1 LRAIKFAG
9 RDRPTIEETLMQPRN
24 LLLALAAG
32 AMMVGFTLVPVQA
45 QTPMALSGQVSSAA
59 DGPMEGVVVSAKREG
74 STATISV
81 VSDSAGKFGFPASRL
96 APGRY
101 SLAIRAVGYD
111 LEGPKNADVAAAGTA
126 TADIKLRPTKN
137 LAKQLTNAE
146 WLASFPGT
154 DTQKKALLNCISCH
168 NLDRIVNSNHDAAE
182 FVQVFDR
189 MTGYYPGSTPQHPQ
203 RLLGEA
209 RRNLGQAAGVKA
221 MAEYLAS
228 VNLSKDEVWDYPLK
242 TLPRPTGR
250 ATRVVITEYDL
261 PRKQIQPHDAI
272 VDADGMVW
280 FTHFGEQF
288 LGKLDPKTGQV
299 SEYPLPVIKP
309 GYPIGTLD
317 LETDKAGNLWIA
329 MMYQG
334 GVAKFDKATQ
344 KFQTWKVPDQWQT
357 DATQQAFL
365 SPTYSDVDGKVWVKN
380 SDRAQILRL
389 DPVTGQWENLG
400 SFKDANNRT
409 ITSYGIPADHD
420 NNLYLL
426 DFSSSN
432 IGKLDAKTGKLTVY
446 RSPIPNSRPRR
457 GRVDEQNRLWF
468 AEYAGN
474 AIGMFDPKT
483 EKIQEWVLPTPWGQP
498 YDVVTDKNGE
508 AWTGSMLSDRVSR
521 LDPKTGEFVE
531 YLLPKTT
538 NIRRVFVDNS
548 TSPVSFWVGSNHG
561 ASIVKVEPLD

>member
-1 LRAIKFAG
+1 
-9 RDRPTIEETLMQPRN
+9 
-24 LLLALAAG
+24 
-32 AMMVGFTLVPVQA
+32 
-45 QTPMALSGQVSSAA
+45 
-59 DGPMEGVVVSAKREG
+59 
-74 STATISV
+74 
-81 VSDSAGKFGFPASRL
+81 
-96 APGRY
+96 
-101 SLAIRAVGYD
+101 
-111 LEGPKNADVAAAGTA
+111 
-126 TADIKLRPTKN
+126 
-137 LAKQLTNAE
+137 
-146 WLASFPGT
+146 
-154 DTQKKALLNCISCH
+154 
-168 NLDRIVNSNHDAAE
+168 
-182 FVQVFDR
+182 
-189 MTGYYPGSTPQHPQ
+189 
-203 RLLGEA
+203 
-209 RRNLGQAAGVKA
+209 

-228 VNLSKDEVWDYPLK
+228 VNLSKDELWDYPLK
-242 TLPRPTGR
+242 TLPRPTVR

-344 KFQTWKVPDQWQT
+344 KFQTWRVPDQWQT

-446 RSPIPNSRPRR
+446 RSPVPNSRPRVR
-457 GRVDEQNRLWF
+457 GVPF
-468 AEYAGN
+468 AEDDQY
-474 AIGMFDPKT
+474 PPR
-483 EKIQEWVLPTPWGQP
+483 VRGQLDQP
-498 YDVVTDKNGE
+498 GE
-508 AWTGSMLSDRVSR
+508 LLGRQQSRR
-521 LDPKTGEFVE
+521 LDRQSRTTGLRHRSLMILAARPMF
-531 YLLPKTT
+531 T
-538 NIRRVFVDNS
+538 
-548 TSPVSFWVGSNHG
+548 
-561 ASIVKVEPLD
+561 

>member
-1 LRAIKFAG
+1 MPSRHIS
-9 RDRPTIEETLMQPRN
+9 
-24 LLLALAAG
+24 LALAA
-32 AMMVGFTLVPVQA
+32 AAITAVLAAVPARAQA
-45 QTPMALSGQVSSAA
+45 PAALAGQVSSAA
-59 DGPMEGVVVSAKREG
+59 EGAMEGVVVSAKREG

-81 VSDSAGKFGFPASRL
+81 VSDQTGRFSFPATKL
-96 APGRY
+96 VPGRY
-101 SLAIRAVGYD
+101 SLAIRAVGYE
-111 LEGPKNADVAAAGTA
+111 LEGPRTAEVAAGTTT
-126 TADIKLRPTKN
+126 TADVKLRPTRN

-146 WLASFPGT
+146 WLASFPGA
-154 DTQKKALLNCISCH
+154 DTQKKALLNCIGCH
-168 NLDRIVNSNHDAAE
+168 DLDRIVNSNHDADA

-203 RLLGEA
+203 RLIGEA

-221 MAEYLAS
+221 MADYLAS
-228 VNLSKDEVWDYPLK
+228 VNLSKDEVWEYPLK
-242 TLPRPTGR
+242 TLPRPRGR

-272 VDADGMVW
+272 VDRDGMVW

-288 LGKLDPKTGQV
+288 LGSLDPKTGKV
-299 SEYPLPVIKP
+299 AEYPLPVIKP

-334 GVAKFDKATQ
+334 GVAKFDKATGA
-344 KFQTWKVPDQWQT
+344 FQTWKVPEQWQT

-365 SPTYSDVDGKVWVKN
+365 TPTNSDVDGKVWVKN

-400 SFKDANNRT
+400 SFKDPSNNRT
-409 ITSYGIPADHD
+409 ITSYGIPADHE

-446 RSPIPNSRPRR
+446 RSPIPSSRPRR

-468 AEYAGN
+468 AEYGGN
-474 AIGMFDPKT
+474 AIGMLDPKT
-483 EKIQEWVLPTPWGQP
+483 EKIQEWVLPTPWAQP

-538 NIRRVFVDNS
+538 NIRRIFVDNS
-548 TSPVSFWVGSNHG
+548 TNPMTFWVGSNHG
-561 ASIVKVEPLD
+561 SSIVKVEPMD